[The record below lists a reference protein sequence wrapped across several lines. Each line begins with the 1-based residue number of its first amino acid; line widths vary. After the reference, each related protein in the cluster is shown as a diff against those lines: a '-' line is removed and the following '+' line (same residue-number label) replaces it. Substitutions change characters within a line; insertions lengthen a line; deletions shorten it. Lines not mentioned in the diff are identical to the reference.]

1 MGGHPAGP
9 AAATYSGSPAGFCQ
23 RPGATGLRPHAKAR
37 RTSSITRLCADLGWN
52 HLLIT
57 LANRAKQPRADA
69 TDPGRP
75 STSANERSMAQM
87 LPFIVLPTALP
98 LTAHRVSFFL
108 LPAWL
113 ELGSRRCL
121 PGIEEDEKKM
131 VLHSAA

>member
-1 MGGHPAGP
+1 M
-9 AAATYSGSPAGFCQ
+9 
-23 RPGATGLRPHAKAR
+23 RPHAKAR

-57 LANRAKQPRADA
+57 LANRAQQPRADA

-87 LPFIVLPTALP
+87 LYFIVPPTALP

-121 PGIEEDEKKM
+121 LPGLEEDEKM
-131 VLHSAA
+131 TEL